1 MFRITHKEDL
11 SRPCAQGRDLAKD
24 ITRIILEAPQIAKKA
39 KAGQF
44 VVVIIDEKSERVPLT
59 LADWD
64 KDKGTITLIFQKVG
78 FTTKKLGS
86 LNNGDY
92 IQHILG
98 PLGHPTEVKKVGT
111 VVCIGGG
118 VGIAEV
124 YPVSR
129 AFKEAGNR
137 VLGIIGARS
146 KELLILEDKMQ
157 EICAELF
164 ITTDDG
170 SYGRKGLVIDVLK
183 ELLEVVEKSTH
194 TKYPDLVY
202 CIGPVRMMKA
212 ISELTAAYKIK
223 TIASLNPIMVDATGM
238 CGSCRCTVG
247 GKTVFGCVDGPDFDG
262 HSIDFEELQAR
273 LNLFKDQENELKN

>member
-1 MFRITHKEDL
+1 MFKIIKKEE
-11 SRPCAQGRDLAKD
+11 LAKE
-24 ITRIILEAPQIAKKA
+24 ITLMVVEAGQIAQKA
-39 KAGQF
+39 QAGQF
-44 VVVIIDEKSERVPLT
+44 VVIVIDEKSERIPLT

-64 KDKGTITLIFQKVG
+64 KGKGAITLIFQGVG

-86 LNNGDY
+86 LNAGDS

-98 PLGHPTEVKKVGT
+98 PLGHPTEIKEVGT

-129 AFKEAGNR
+129 AFKQAGNR
-137 VLGIIGARS
+137 IMGIIGVRS
-146 KELLILEDKMQ
+146 KEFLILENKIQ
-157 EICAELF
+157 EVCDELF

-170 SYGRKGLVIDVLK
+170 TYGRKGLVTDTLK
-183 ELLEVVEKSTH
+183 ELLGTIEKSTH

-202 CIGPVRMMKA
+202 CIGPIPMMKA
-212 ISELTAAYKIK
+212 VSELTKSYRIK
-223 TIASLNPIMVDATGM
+223 TVVSLNPIMVDATGM

-247 GKTVFGCVDGPDFDG
+247 GKTVFGCVEGPDFDG
-262 HSIDFEELQAR
+262 HQVDFDELQKR
-273 LNLFKDQENELKN
+273 IKLFASQERQKQ

>member
-1 MFRITHKEDL
+1 MSLDKSMFKIINKEE
-11 SRPCAQGRDLAKD
+11 LAKD
-24 ITRIILEAPQIAKKA
+24 ITKITVEAPQIAKKA
-39 KAGQF
+39 QAGQF
-44 VVVIIDEKSERVPLT
+44 VVVVIDAQSERIPLT

-64 KDKGTITLIFQKVG
+64 KTEGTITLIFQKVG
-78 FTTKKLGS
+78 FTTRKLGT
-86 LNNGDY
+86 LNAADS

-98 PLGHPTEVKKVGT
+98 PLGHPTEIKEEGT
-111 VVCIGGG
+111 VICIGGG

-137 VLGIIGARS
+137 ILGIIGARS

-170 SYGRKGLVIDVLK
+170 SYGRKGLVIDELK

-212 ISELTAAYKIK
+212 VSELTATYKIK
-223 TIASLNPIMVDATGM
+223 TIVSLNPIMVDATGM
-238 CGSCRCTVG
+238 CGSCRLTVA
-247 GKTVFGCVDGPDFDG
+247 GKTVFGCVDGPDFDA
-262 HSIDFEELQAR
+262 HQVDFDELGKRLKLFLDEED
-273 LNLFKDQENELKN
+273 KLKS

>member
-1 MFRITHKEDL
+1 MRSLKMFRIAHKEDL
-11 SRPCAQGRDLAKD
+11 TKE
-24 ITRIILEAPQIAKKA
+24 ITRIIVEAPQIAKKV

-44 VVVIIDEKSERVPLT
+44 VVVIIDEKGERVPLT

-98 PLGHPTEVKKVGT
+98 PLGHPSEIKRVGT
-111 VVCIGGG
+111 VICIGGG

-194 TKYPDLVY
+194 TKFPDLVY
-202 CIGPVRMMKA
+202 CIGPVRMMQA

-223 TIASLNPIMVDATGM
+223 TIASLNPIMLDATGM

-247 GKTVFGCVDGPDFDG
+247 GKTVFGCVDGPDFDA
-262 HSIDFEELQAR
+262 HQVDFDELEKRSRLFQGEEDKLTRILA
-273 LNLFKDQENELKN
+273 N

>member
-1 MFRITHKEDL
+1 MAAKASLDKSMFKIIDKKE
-11 SRPCAQGRDLAKD
+11 LAKD
-24 ITRIILEAPQIAKKA
+24 ITEIVVEAPQIAKKV

-78 FTTKKLGS
+78 FTTKKLGA

-98 PLGHPTEVKKVGT
+98 PLGHPSEIKRVGT
-111 VVCIGGG
+111 VICIGGG

-183 ELLEVVEKSTH
+183 
-194 TKYPDLVY
+194 
-202 CIGPVRMMKA
+202 
-212 ISELTAAYKIK
+212 
-223 TIASLNPIMVDATGM
+223 GM
-238 CGSCRCTVG
+238 
-247 GKTVFGCVDGPDFDG
+247 
-262 HSIDFEELQAR
+262 
-273 LNLFKDQENELKN
+273 

>member
-1 MFRITHKEDL
+1 MFRILDKQE
-11 SRPCAQGRDLAKD
+11 LAKD
-24 ITRIILEAPQIAKKA
+24 ITQIIVEAPQIAKKA

-44 VVVIIDEKSERVPLT
+44 VVVVSDEKSERVPLT
-59 LADWD
+59 LAGWD
-64 KDKGTITLIFQKVG
+64 KNKGTITLIFQKVG
-78 FTTKKLGS
+78 FTTKKLGA
-86 LNNGDY
+86 LNSGDY

-98 PLGHPTEVKKVGT
+98 PLGHLTEIKKLGT
-111 VVCIGGG
+111 VICIGGG

-170 SYGRKGLVIDVLK
+170 SYGRKGLVTDVLK
-183 ELLEVVEKSTH
+183 ELLEVIEKSTH
-194 TKYPDLVY
+194 TKFPDLVY

-212 ISELTAAYKIK
+212 VSELTAAYKIK
-223 TIASLNPIMVDATGM
+223 TIVSLNPIMVDATGM
-238 CGSCRCTVG
+238 CGSCRCTVA
-247 GKTVFGCVDGPDFDG
+247 GKTVFGCVDGPDFDA
-262 HSIDFEELQAR
+262 HQVDFDELEKR
-273 LNLFKDQENELKN
+273 LNLFKNQENSFFKD

>member
-1 MFRITHKEDL
+1 MFRIVYKE
-11 SRPCAQGRDLAKD
+11 ALAKD
-24 ITRIILEAPQIAKKA
+24 ITLIIAEAPQIARKV

-44 VVVIIDEKSERVPLT
+44 AVVIIDEKSERVPLT

-98 PLGHPTEVKKVGT
+98 PLGHPSEIKRVGT
-111 VVCIGGG
+111 VICIGGG

-170 SYGRKGLVIDVLK
+170 SYGRKGLVIDALK
-183 ELLEVVEKSTH
+183 ELLEVVEKSQH
-194 TKYPDLVY
+194 TKFPDLVY
-202 CIGPVRMMKA
+202 CIGPVRMMQA

-247 GKTVFGCVDGPDFDG
+247 GKTVFGCVDGPDFDA
-262 HSIDFEELQAR
+262 HQVDFDELEKR
-273 LNLFKDQENELKN
+273 LRLFKDEEDKFKGENG